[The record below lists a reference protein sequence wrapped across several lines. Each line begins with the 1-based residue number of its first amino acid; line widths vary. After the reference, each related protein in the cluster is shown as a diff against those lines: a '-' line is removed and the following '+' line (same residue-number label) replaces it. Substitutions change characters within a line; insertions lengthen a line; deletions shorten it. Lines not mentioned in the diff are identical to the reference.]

1 MKQEKIAMSSL
12 SNDKLNGQHGSSNTK
27 LPLIGVGLRHV
38 HYDDALSSPADIDFI
53 EVHAEN
59 FFAQGGISHALLED
73 ISQHYQISLHATS
86 LGLGSASGIP
96 AQHIRQL
103 KQLTNEVKPILLS
116 DHACFSWGQIEN
128 IEVHAGDLL
137 PVPFNEESLRL
148 MSENIQQVQ
157 HVMERQILVENLS
170 AYITPTGSTMTEAH
184 FLTQLCQLSD
194 CKLLID
200 LNNLMVNAFNQQL
213 EFPLADAKAWLDQ
226 IPAKYVG
233 EIHLAG
239 CTPVEQGNI
248 MIDDHAQAVS
258 DDVWA
263 LYEYAISTFG
273 AVPTLIEWDL
283 DLPSWQVLVGEA
295 QKAKQVAAKALA
307 AISPQDLNKTAPKL
321 MTDEVI

>member
-1 MKQEKIAMSSL
+1 MKQEKIAMSSI
-12 SNDKLNGQHGSSNTK
+12 SHDKLNSQHEASNTK

-73 ISQHYQISLHATS
+73 INQHYQISLHATS

-96 AQHIRQL
+96 AQHIKQL
-103 KQLTNEVKPILLS
+103 KQLTDKVEPILLS

-137 PVPFNEESLRL
+137 PIPFNEESLNL

-157 HVMERQILVENLS
+157 QVMGRQILVENLS
-170 AYITPTGSTMTEAH
+170 AYITPAGSTLSEAK
-184 FLTQLCQLSD
+184 FLTQLCQNSD

-200 LNNLMVNAFNQQL
+200 LNNLMVNAFNQQIEL
-213 EFPLADAKAWLDQ
+213 PLVHAKTWLDQ
-226 IPAKYVG
+226 IPPHYVG

-239 CTPVEQGNI
+239 CTPVEQGSI

-263 LYEYAISTFG
+263 LYEYAITRFG
-273 AVPTLIEWDL
+273 TVPTLIEWDL
-283 DLPSWQVLVGEA
+283 DLPSWQTLIDEA
-295 QKAKQVAAKALA
+295 KKAKQVAEKALA
-307 AISPQDLNKTAPKL
+307 ATLPEALGS
-321 MTDEVI
+321 EV